1 MENIRTAS
9 ELKITIQQLEVKQH
23 EDLESIKDS
32 IHNAYES
39 LKPVNIL
46 KKTLSELNSTP
57 YLIDNLLTTSL
68 ALVSG
73 YLTKKAAVGSSDN
86 IFRKVLGSIL
96 QFGVTNIVAQ
106 HSEDIIS
113 FGKAIFQKFFKKEE
127 PSSDDET

>member
-9 ELKITIQQLEVKQH
+9 ELKIAIQQLEVKQH
-23 EDLESIKDS
+23 EDLESIKET
-32 IHNAYES
+32 IHNTYES

-57 YLIDNLLTTSL
+57 YLIDNLLTTTL

-113 FGKAIFQKFFKKEE
+113 IGKSIFQKFFKKEK
-127 PSSDDET
+127 SDSDDET